1 MNIKPFAVEEW
12 MNEYEV
18 GARYNIAETCV
29 DSVSLD
35 ELFELTGENKEDFL
49 KDFCAQRL
57 TYGDI
62 WGSEALRSGISKLYH
77 TIKADEVVLTHGAA
91 GANHHVFCSL
101 ISAGDRVVSIMPTYQ
116 QLYSIPEAIG
126 ADVAIMHLKQEN
138 DYLPDLNELKSL
150 VTPETKMICINNP
163 NNPTGAL
170 MSKELLESIVEI
182 ARGVGAYILCD
193 EVYRH
198 LTQEDEWCESIVDL
212 YEKGISVSSMSK
224 VFSLAGLRMGWIAT
238 HDEAARKA
246 FLSHRDYNLISCGMF
261 DDAIASIALR
271 HSDVMLK
278 RNQRIVREN
287 LAILDDWIKENP
299 HFFYTKPKA
308 GTTALVYYDFD
319 IPSYE
324 FCKRM
329 YHETGAFVTPGDC
342 FEEPKSFRVGYGYSD
357 DTANCASNGEIERGL
372 AEGAFGLD
380 HVLGELGDVLVGK
393 VPGRTSAEDVT
404 VFDSAGTALL
414 DIACAKIA
422 LDAAARRGLGTVAE
436 L

>member
-35 ELFELTGENKEDFL
+35 ELFALTGEDKEAFL
-49 KDFCAQRL
+49 KDFCARRL

-62 WGSEALRSGISKLYH
+62 WGSDGLREGICKLYH
-77 TIKADEVVLTHGAA
+77 TVKPGEVVLTHGAA

-101 ISAGDRVVSIMPTYQ
+101 ISPGERVVSIMPTYQ
-116 QLYSIPEAIG
+116 QLYSIPASIG

-138 DYLPDLNELKSL
+138 SYLPDLDELKAL

-170 MSKELLESIVEI
+170 MSRELLEQIVEI
-182 ARGVGAYILCD
+182 ARSVDAYILCD

-198 LTQEDEWCESIVDL
+198 LTQEDGWCESIADL

-238 HDEAARKA
+238 HDKDALAA
-246 FLSHRDYNLISCGMF
+246 FLSHRDYDLISCGMF
-261 DDAIASIALR
+261 DDAAASLALR
-271 HSDVMLK
+271 HSDKMIR
-278 RNQRIVREN
+278 RNQTIVREN
-287 LAILDDWIKENP
+287 LAILDAWVQEHP
-299 HFFYTKPKA
+299 HFYYTKPQA
-308 GTTALVYYDFD
+308 GTTALVCYDFD
-319 IPSYE
+319 IPSYD

-329 YHETGAFVTPGDC
+329 YHATGAFVTPGDC
-342 FEEPKSFRVGYGYSD
+342 FEQPHSMRIGYACD
-357 DTANCASNGEIERGL
+357 VQTLKAGL
-372 AEGAFGLD
+372 AALAKF
-380 HVLGELGDVLVGK
+380 
-393 VPGRTSAEDVT
+393 AET
-404 VFDSAGTALL
+404 LA
-414 DIACAKIA
+414 
-422 LDAAARRGLGTVAE
+422 
-436 L
+436 

>member
-12 MNEYEV
+12 MNEYET

-35 ELFELTGENKEDFL
+35 ELFALTGESKDEFL
-49 KDFCAQRL
+49 SKFCATRL

-62 WGSEALRSGISKLYH
+62 WGSDALREGVCRLYR
-77 TIKADEVVLTHGAA
+77 TVRPDEVVLTHGAA

-138 DYLPDLNELKSL
+138 HYLPDLDELKAL
-150 VTPETKMICINNP
+150 VTPGTKMVCINNP

-170 MSKELLESIVEI
+170 MSRELLEQIIEI
-182 ARGVGAYILCD
+182 ARGANAYVLCD

-198 LTQEDEWCESIVDL
+198 LTQADGWCESVADL

-224 VFSLAGLRMGWIAT
+224 VFSLAGIRMGWIAT
-238 HDEAARKA
+238 HDKAAVKA

-261 DDAIASIALR
+261 DDAVASLALR
-271 HSDVMLK
+271 HSDEMIR
-278 RNQRIVREN
+278 RNQAIVREN
-287 LAILDDWIKENP
+287 LAILDEWVQAHP
-299 HFFYTKPKA
+299 HFYYTKPQA
-308 GTTALVYYDFD
+308 GTTALVYYDYD

-324 FCKRM
+324 FCERL
-329 YHETGAFVTPGDC
+329 YHGTGSFVTPGDC
-342 FEEPKSFRVGYGYSD
+342 FEQPHSMRIGYACD
-357 DTANCASNGEIERGL
+357 AQTLKDGL
-372 AEGAFGLD
+372 AALAD
-380 HVLGELGDVLVGK
+380 L
-393 VPGRTSAEDVT
+393 AET
-404 VFDSAGTALL
+404 LN
-414 DIACAKIA
+414 
-422 LDAAARRGLGTVAE
+422 
-436 L
+436 

>member
-12 MNEYEV
+12 MNEYET

-35 ELFELTGENKEDFL
+35 ELFALTGESKGEFL
-49 KDFCAQRL
+49 SKFCATRL

-62 WGSEALRSGISKLYH
+62 WGSDALREGVCRLYR
-77 TIKADEVVLTHGAA
+77 TVRPDEVVLTHGAA

-138 DYLPDLNELKSL
+138 HYLPDLDELKAL
-150 VTPETKMICINNP
+150 VTPGTKMVCINNP

-170 MSKELLESIVEI
+170 MSRELLEQIIEI
-182 ARGVGAYILCD
+182 ARGVDAYVLCD

-198 LTQEDEWCESIVDL
+198 LTQADGWCESVADL

-224 VFSLAGLRMGWIAT
+224 VFSLAGIRMGWIAT
-238 HDEAARKA
+238 HDKAAVKA

-261 DDAIASIALR
+261 DDAVASLTLR
-271 HSDVMLK
+271 HSDEMIR
-278 RNQRIVREN
+278 RNQAIVREN
-287 LAILDDWIKENP
+287 LAILDEWMQAHP
-299 HFFYTKPKA
+299 HFYYTKPQA
-308 GTTALVYYDFD
+308 GTTALVYYDYD

-324 FCKRM
+324 FCERL
-329 YHETGAFVTPGDC
+329 YHETGSFVTPGDC
-342 FEEPKSFRVGYGYSD
+342 FEQPHSMRIGYACD
-357 DTANCASNGEIERGL
+357 AQTLKDGL
-372 AEGAFGLD
+372 AALAD
-380 HVLGELGDVLVGK
+380 LVE
-393 VPGRTSAEDVT
+393 T
-404 VFDSAGTALL
+404 LN
-414 DIACAKIA
+414 
-422 LDAAARRGLGTVAE
+422 
-436 L
+436 

>member
-1 MNIKPFAVEEW
+1 MYIKPFAVEEW

-18 GARYNIAETCV
+18 GARFNIAETCV

-35 ELFELTGENKEDFL
+35 ELFALTGEDKARFLADF
-49 KDFCAQRL
+49 FARRL

-62 WGSEALRSGISKLYH
+62 VGSDDLRGGICGLYKTVH
-77 TIKADEVVLTHGAA
+77 PEEIVPTHGAA

-116 QLYSIPEAIG
+116 QLYSIPASIG

-138 DYLPDLNELKSL
+138 DYLPNLDELRAL

-170 MSKELLESIVEI
+170 MSREQLEEIVEI

-198 LTQEDEWCESIVDL
+198 LTQEDSWSESIADL

-238 HDEAARKA
+238 HDEAALCA

-261 DDAIASIALR
+261 DDAVASIALR
-271 HSDVMLK
+271 HSDVMLR
-278 RNQRIVREN
+278 RNQTIVREN
-287 LAILDDWIKENP
+287 LAILDAWVAAHE
-299 HFFYTKPKA
+299 HFYYTKPKA

-319 IPSYE
+319 VPSYD

-329 YHETGAFVTPGDC
+329 YRETGAFVTPGDC
-342 FEEPKSFRVGYGYSD
+342 FEQPHSMRIGYACDKQTLSK
-357 DTANCASNGEIERGL
+357 GL
-372 AEGAFGLD
+372 AALAAFGEM
-380 HVLGELGDVLVGK
+380 LG
-393 VPGRTSAEDVT
+393 
-404 VFDSAGTALL
+404 
-414 DIACAKIA
+414 
-422 LDAAARRGLGTVAE
+422 
-436 L
+436 